1 MSSQILDRWFI
12 DYRWQLDYTFN
23 DILSQSNPGR
33 GLETRIMIFGLLL
46 SALGFVLSWAI
57 GRPLLVW
64 LKAKKIGKRI
74 RTEGPESHMIKTG
87 TPTMG
92 GLMIIGS
99 ILIVTVFFNLIPQ
112 RNNSVLLPIGMLIAC
127 GLLGAV
133 DDMLS
138 LVGRESNKEPVPGE
152 TGGQRRRRERLA
164 RRGLTARFKL
174 SWLLVMSTVAAL
186 ILYFPLGLQK
196 VYIPFV
202 REPVS
207 LGLIYI
213 PIAALIIAGT
223 ANAVNFTDGLD
234 TLAGSTCATAFVAYA
249 IIGFLQEQPQ
259 VVLLGFT
266 TAGACMGFL
275 WYNAHPA
282 QVFMGD
288 TGSLTL
294 GALLAILAFQ
304 TNQWLLLP
312 LIGGVFLIEILSVVL
327 QVGYFK
333 WTKGKRLFKMS
344 PIHHHFEKSGWSE
357 PQVTMRFWLFGL
369 VMAMVGV
376 ALALL

>member
-1 MSSQILDRWFI
+1 MNMINDWSSQVGWLLGMQQYEIVG
-12 DYRWQLDYTFN
+12 
-23 DILSQSNPGR
+23 QSNPGK
-33 GLETRIMIFGLLL
+33 GLETPVMIIGLLL
-46 SALGFVLSWAI
+46 SALAFLVSWAI
-57 GRPLLVW
+57 GKPLLVW

-74 RTEGPESHMIKTG
+74 RLEGPESHMVKSG

-99 ILIVTVFFNLIPQ
+99 ILIVTVIFNLLPTG
-112 RNNSVLLPIGMLIAC
+112 RLSVLLPIGMLIAC

-138 LVGRESNKEPVPGE
+138 LVGREGSEVPVPGE
-152 TGGQRRRRERLA
+152 NRWQRLKREWLA

-174 SWLLVMSTVAAL
+174 AWLLVMSLVAAI
-186 ILYFPLGLQK
+186 ILFGPLELQK
-196 VYIPFV
+196 VYVPFV
-202 REPVS
+202 REPLS
-207 LGLIYI
+207 LGWVYV
-213 PIAALIIAGT
+213 PIATIVIAGM
-223 ANAVNFTDGLD
+223 ANAVNLTDGLD

-266 TAGACMGFL
+266 AAGACLGFL

-312 LIGGVFLIEILSVVL
+312 LIGGIFILEMASVVL
-327 QVGYFK
+327 QVFYFK
-333 WTKGKRLFKMS
+333 WTDGKRLFKMA
-344 PIHHHFEKSGWSE
+344 PLHHHFEKSGWSE
-357 PQVTMRFWLFGL
+357 TQVTMRFWLFSL
-369 VMAMVGV
+369 VMGMIGV